1 MSSTIYIPGRG
12 RVNLSA
18 MKVDEA
24 VREYDARL
32 SFKMNN
38 ETHQWCIYISMPHG
52 HSEVPVL
59 GFPDIPHPDDALK
72 RLYRADALR
81 HGEKILDDID
91 RNNKAIK
98 DKLEYASSEASGQVA
113 EVAES
118 ALHREGKTPYHR
130 SLPKKDPKQL
140 IKE

>member
-1 MSSTIYIPGRG
+1 MSSTIYVPGRG

-24 VREYDARL
+24 VREYDYRL
-32 SFKMNN
+32 SFKLNN
-38 ETHQWCIYISMPHG
+38 ETNQWCIYISQPHG
-52 HSEVPVL
+52 HDELPIL
-59 GFPDIPHPDDALK
+59 GFQGIPHPDDALK
-72 RLYRADALR
+72 RLYHADALR

-91 RNNKAIK
+91 RHNKAISEELDYK
-98 DKLEYASSEASGQVA
+98 AREAVEYTA

-130 SLPKKDPKQL
+130 SLPKKDPKQQ